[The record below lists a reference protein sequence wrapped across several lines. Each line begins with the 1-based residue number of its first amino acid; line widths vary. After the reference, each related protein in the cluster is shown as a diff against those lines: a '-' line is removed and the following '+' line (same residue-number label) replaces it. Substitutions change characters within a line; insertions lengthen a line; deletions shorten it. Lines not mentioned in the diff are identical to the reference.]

1 MGYFDEKM
9 KVAEAQ
15 TEKLIADYA
24 LALNSHQDTSSL
36 KTMVAAGAPATSIAD
51 RAAGVHQTLF
61 KALLANADAPQVL
74 KSKQRVRIIE
84 QFCLAVLGKVIGNGP
99 YKVLLEITN
108 LGGKKS

>member
-24 LALNSHQDTSSL
+24 RALNAHQDTSSL
-36 KTMVAAGAPATSIAD
+36 KTMVAAGAPASSIAD
-51 RAAGVHQTLF
+51 RAAGMHKTLF

-74 KSKQRVRIIE
+74 KSKQRIRIIE
-84 QFCLAVLGKVIGNGP
+84 QFCLAVLGKIIGNGP
-99 YKVLLEITN
+99 YQVLLQKTGIRK
-108 LGGKKS
+108 G